1 MFEQTQTP
9 PKASLFDDV
18 IYILRR
24 HLRLIIFL
32 SIVIIILLAGIIYL
46 NSYYRATN
54 SATIDLK
61 SNRSVK
67 VATEKDYIYFDGP
80 STKNALIFYPG
91 AHIEYTAYA
100 PLMRKLAQNDID
112 CYLVKMPLNY
122 AFLGKDKA
130 DKIRHGGAEYQNWY
144 IGGHSHG
151 GNVAAGF
158 VSNHSEDYVGL
169 ILLGAY
175 STKPIDSNLT
185 IIQIYGSEDKILN
198 RTQLEK
204 NSANLPSAIVEEIPG
219 GNHAQFGNYGIQK
232 GDGEATIN
240 TAAQQVKTVDIIEST
255 LLAH

>member
-9 PKASLFDDV
+9 PKTSPLDNITLF
-18 IYILRR
+18 LRR

-32 SIVIIILLAGIIYL
+32 GIVIAILLAGIIYL

-54 SATIDLK
+54 SAKIDLK
-61 SNRSVK
+61 STRELK
-67 VATEKDYIYFDGP
+67 VATENDYIYFDGP
-80 STKNALIFYPG
+80 SKDNALIFYPG

-100 PLMRKLAQNDID
+100 PLMRKLAQGGID

-122 AFLGKDKA
+122 AFLGKNKA
-130 DKIRHGGAEYQNWY
+130 GKIRHSETEYQNWY

-151 GNVAAGF
+151 GNIAADF
-158 VSNHSEDYVGL
+158 VSSHSGDYSGL

-198 RTQLEK
+198 RAQLEK
-204 NSANLPSAIVEEIPG
+204 NSANLPDAIVEEIPG
-219 GNHAQFGNYGIQK
+219 ANHAQFGNYGAQK

-240 TAAQQVKTVDIIEST
+240 TAAQQVKTVNIIESA
-255 LLAH
+255 LLTH